1 MATDPP
7 LLLDQLKKIVQR
19 ILLGVGIIGGRGSNS
34 SGDISLA
41 FSNTSE
47 NAFNRNDTTTVKI
60 NVE

>member
-34 SGDISLA
+34 SGD
-41 FSNTSE
+41 F
-47 NAFNRNDTTTVKI
+47 F
-60 NVE
+60 

>member
-7 LLLDQLKKIVQR
+7 LLLDQLKKIVQK

-34 SGDISLA
+34 SGDIFLA